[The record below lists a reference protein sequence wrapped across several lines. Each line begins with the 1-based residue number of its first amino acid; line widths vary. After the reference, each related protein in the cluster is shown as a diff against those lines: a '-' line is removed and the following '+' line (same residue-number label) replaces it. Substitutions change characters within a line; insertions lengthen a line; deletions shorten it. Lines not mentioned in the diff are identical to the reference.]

1 MTILDFIETQYPI
14 KDRIQNKLSD
24 PYRRIAESDDFPYD
38 KIGPDE
44 DGIPTKLIEIDDCTY
59 IPVMELISMT
69 KEEVEQKNDPV
80 FKEIWEEYMKDID
93 VQAVNVI
100 DIMEC
105 VRTYREMRA
114 RKEEQASVLSVQKE

>member
-69 KEEVEQKNDPV
+69 KEEVEQRNDPV

-114 RKEEQASVLSVQKE
+114 RKEEQASVLSVQEK